1 MVEVEIRTR
10 CQNTSSRSPSATAR
24 LAACAAKEPNA
35 TSCSIVRCQRLR
47 RRSRRRSA
55 SCAGWSTTDRT
66 QQPSA
71 GQVRQ
76 PQHARVG
83 KTSAPGG
90 NSNAVVVQQSCN
102 RAATAIPGDGVQ
114 AGAGQAAALQL
125 GAEHALTRPSH
136 PQPRPLASQKGMHAG
151 ARPARAQPQPQQTM
165 ASIGWTVAGA
175 GPAVAAGGGAV
186 AGGGL
191 EAAWVMGVP
200 VTTGAPIETDVDVIG
215 TPTAMVAEVSI
226 AIGGCPCQLQAALR
240 GKLSLLGRGTPLF
253 AKKNCGV
260 RRFSPTPVKIPVWWR
275 RAVLPSLLALSLFLS
290 FFHPCQCACGSER
303 LPVRCEKLEAGR

>member
-1 MVEVEIRTR
+1 MVEVEIRTLCR
-10 CQNTSSRSPSATAR
+10 NTSSRSPSTAAKM
-24 LAACAAKEPNA
+24 AACATKGPNE

-47 RRSRRRSA
+47 RRRRSA
-55 SCAGWSTTDRT
+55 SSAGWSTTDRT

-83 KTSAPGG
+83 TTSAPGG

-125 GAEHALTRPSH
+125 GAEHTLTRPSH

-191 EAAWVMGVP
+191 KVAWAMGVP
-200 VTTGAPIETDVDVIG
+200 VITG
-215 TPTAMVAEVSI
+215 TPT
-226 AIGGCPCQLQAALR
+226 
-240 GKLSLLGRGTPLF
+240 
-253 AKKNCGV
+253 
-260 RRFSPTPVKIPVWWR
+260 
-275 RAVLPSLLALSLFLS
+275 
-290 FFHPCQCACGSER
+290 
-303 LPVRCEKLEAGR
+303 

>member
-10 CQNTSSRSPSATAR
+10 CRNTSSRSPSATAR

-83 KTSAPGG
+83 MTSAPGG

-215 TPTAMVAEVSI
+215 TPTAMAEASI
-226 AIGGCPCQLQAALR
+226 AIGGCPSQLQAALS
-240 GKLSLLGRGTPLF
+240 GQALPSLSGRGTPLF
-253 AKKNCGV
+253 AKRIV
-260 RRFSPTPVKIPVWWR
+260 RWFTPP
-275 RAVLPSLLALSLFLS
+275 LS
-290 FFHPCQCACGSER
+290 CR
-303 LPVRCEKLEAGR
+303 KKEKGARGRGDE

>member
-1 MVEVEIRTR
+1 MHLR
-10 CQNTSSRSPSATAR
+10 ATALTVSKANHGR
-24 LAACAAKEPNA
+24 GRDPDSVPKHFLSQPICHGQIGRMRRKGAQRNLVFDRALPAPPPAEPPPLGKLRGLEHNRPHAAAE
-35 TSCSIVRCQRLR
+35 R
-47 RRSRRRSA
+47 RA
-55 SCAGWSTTDRT
+55 
-66 QQPSA
+66 
-71 GQVRQ
+71 
-76 PQHARVG
+76 
-83 KTSAPGG
+83 
-90 NSNAVVVQQSCN
+90 VQQSCN

-215 TPTAMVAEVSI
+215 TPTAMAEVSI
-226 AIGGCPCQLQAALR
+226 AIGGCPCQH
-240 GKLSLLGRGTPLF
+240 S
-253 AKKNCGV
+253 
-260 RRFSPTPVKIPVWWR
+260 
-275 RAVLPSLLALSLFLS
+275 
-290 FFHPCQCACGSER
+290 
-303 LPVRCEKLEAGR
+303 